1 VFRRGLIAAVAM
13 VALLAGCATGRGGGA
28 AATPTPDRSVLC
40 RPLQGLTT
48 QRSADDCLTVVL
60 ALDKALSA
68 ALAPLLPGG
77 ATVSNNTFD
86 EHGEFGG
93 PGIQFHRTLAEQGGE
108 RYEAAVRIKDGANP
122 YNLRVEL
129 VGYQQVPPQNR
140 CAVEPAMAADR
151 QAKGIVTVECGQS
164 ASDGATVF
172 RELTGFPSGSGDAA
186 KRLTPNGVVEVY
198 RPGGELVRVSF
209 EAVPEKA
216 VSGGAPGMLPMNLTM
231 DQLVAIAKSPALTV
245 G

>member
-1 VFRRGLIAAVAM
+1 LIAVVAM
-13 VALLAGCATGRGGGA
+13 AALLTGCATGRGGGA
-28 AATPTPDRSVLC
+28 AATPDRSVLC
-40 RPLQGLTT
+40 RPLQGVTT
-48 QRSADDCLTVVL
+48 QRSEADCLQLVA
-60 ALDKALSA
+60 ALDKALSD
-68 ALAPLLPGG
+68 ALAPLLPTG

-86 EHGEFGG
+86 ENGEFGG

-108 RYEAAVRIKDGANP
+108 RYEAAVRIRDGANP

-129 VGYQQVPPQNR
+129 VRYQQVPPQNR
-140 CAVEPAMAADR
+140 CAVEPAMAAER

-164 ASDGATVF
+164 VSDGATVF
-172 RELTGFPSGSGDAA
+172 REVTGFPSGSGDAA
-186 KRLTPNGVVEVY
+186 KWLTPDAVVEVY

-209 EAVPEKA
+209 EPAPEKA
-216 VSGGAPGMLPMNLTM
+216 VSAGAPGLLPMNLTM

>member
-1 VFRRGLIAAVAM
+1 LIAVAAV
-13 VALLAGCATGRGGGA
+13 VGLLAGCATGRGGVA
-28 AATPTPDRSVLC
+28 ATPDRSVLC

-48 QRSADDCLTVVL
+48 QRSEADCRQVVE

-68 ALAPLLPGG
+68 ALTPLLPAG

-108 RYEAAVRIKDGANP
+108 RYEAAVRIRDGGTP

-129 VGYQQVPPQNR
+129 IRYDKVPPATR

-164 ASDGATVF
+164 VSDGPTVF
-172 RELTGFPSGSGDAA
+172 RELTGYPSGSGDAA
-186 KRLTPNGVVEVY
+186 KRLTPSAVVEVY

-209 EAVPEKA
+209 EPVPEKA
-216 VSGGAPGMLPMNLTM
+216 GSDGAPGMLPMNLTM
-231 DQLVAIAKSPALTV
+231 DQLVAIAKSPDLTV

>member
-1 VFRRGLIAAVAM
+1 M
-13 VALLAGCATGRGGGA
+13 VGLLAGCATSRGGRTA
-28 AATPTPDRSVLC
+28 TPDRSVLC
-40 RPLQGLTT
+40 RPLQGVTT
-48 QRSADDCLTVVL
+48 QRSEADCLQVVA

-68 ALAPLLPGG
+68 ALTPLLPAG

-86 EHGEFGG
+86 ENGEFGG

-108 RYEAAVRIKDGANP
+108 RYEAAVRIRDAAIP

-129 VGYQQVPPQNR
+129 VTYQQVPPPSR

-164 ASDGATVF
+164 SSDGATVF
-172 RELTGFPSGSGDAA
+172 RELTGFPLGGGDAA
-186 KRLTPNGVVEVY
+186 TRLDPNAVVEVY

-209 EAVPEKA
+209 EPAPDKA

-231 DQLVAIAKSPALTV
+231 DQLVAIAKSPDLTI